1 MTVALIRSM
10 TCKNT
15 MAVNKTWVQSGNSGF
30 SPAGILA
37 RLKNAVKFEIPTG
50 YQDETGFHL
59 GVKAEEK
66 EVEWP
71 ATW

>member
-1 MTVALIRSM
+1 MTYKHTM
-10 TCKNT
+10 TI
-15 MAVNKTWVQSGNSGF
+15 NKAWFHAGSAGF
-30 SPAGILA
+30 SPAGIIA

-59 GVKAEEK
+59 GVKAAEK
-66 EVEWP
+66 EIKWP

>member
-1 MTVALIRSM
+1 
-10 TCKNT
+10 
-15 MAVNKTWVQSGNSGF
+15 MAINKAWVPSGTSSF
-30 SPAGILA
+30 SPAGLIA

-50 YQDETGFHL
+50 YQDETGFHT

-66 EVEWP
+66 EIKWP